1 LWVLQCAAEQRCNV
15 EEESQ
20 KNGVIKEWQSSLR
33 EITVNLL

>member
-20 KNGVIKEWQSSLR
+20 KNGIIKEWQSSLKV
-33 EITVNLL
+33 IMANLL